1 MATASVSDT
10 PNPNAKK
17 FTLDTRI
24 PATMNFRSAEDAA
37 SNPFAAAVFAIDG
50 VVQVFGVANGDFVT
64 VNRRAGADW
73 DPIIDGVKAAIAE
86 HL

>member
-17 FTLDTRI
+17 FTLDTRL
-24 PATMNFRSAEDAA
+24 PTAMNFRKAEDAA
-37 SNPFAAAVFAIDG
+37 GNKFAAAVFAIPG
-50 VVQVFGVANGDFVT
+50 VVQVFGVMNGDFVT
-64 VNRRAGADW
+64 VNRAAGADW
-73 DPIIDGVKAAIAE
+73 DPIVDGVKAACAE